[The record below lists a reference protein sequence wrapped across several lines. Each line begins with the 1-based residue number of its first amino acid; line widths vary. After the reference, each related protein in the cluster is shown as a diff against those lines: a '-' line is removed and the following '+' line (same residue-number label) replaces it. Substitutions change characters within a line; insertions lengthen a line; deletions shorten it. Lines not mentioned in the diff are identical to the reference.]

1 MIMFFMMLS
10 LISSMT
16 LICLTHPISMGS
28 ILLMQTIVI
37 TLTIGFFHTNFW
49 YSYILFLIMVSGM
62 LVLFAYMTS
71 VASNEKFSP
80 SIKIFLMVLII
91 ITMFMFLMMMMDPY
105 YTNLNNVFSDNLN
118 NTINYNISMNK
129 YFNYPNMFIM
139 LMLIIYLL
147 ITLIA
152 VVKIT
157 KIKMGPLRQT
167 H

>member
-1 MIMFFMMLS
+1 MMLLMILS
-10 LISSMT
+10 FINSIT
-16 LICLTHPISMGS
+16 LICLTHPMSMGG
-28 ILLMQTIVI
+28 ILLIQTIVV

-71 VASNEKFSP
+71 VASNEKFIP
-80 SIKIFLMVLII
+80 SIKIFLMIMSI
-91 ITMFMFLMMMMDPY
+91 ITLSIFMMMMMDPY
-105 YTNLNNVFSDNLN
+105 YSNMNNVFLETMTN
-118 NTINYNISMNK
+118 NSTYNISMTK
-129 YFNYPNMFIM
+129 YFNYPNMSIM
-139 LMLIIYLL
+139 FLLIIYLL

-167 H
+167 N

>member
-1 MIMFFMMLS
+1 MMLLMILS
-10 LISSMT
+10 FINSIT
-16 LICLTHPISMGS
+16 LICLTHPMSMGG
-28 ILLMQTIVI
+28 ILLIQTIVV

-71 VASNEKFSP
+71 VASNEKFIP
-80 SIKIFLMVLII
+80 SIKIFLMIMSI
-91 ITMFMFLMMMMDPY
+91 ITLSIFMMMMMDPY
-105 YTNLNNVFSDNLN
+105 YSNMNNVFLETMTN
-118 NTINYNISMNK
+118 NPTYNISMTK
-129 YFNYPNMFIM
+129 YFNYPNMSMMF
-139 LMLIIYLL
+139 LLIIYLL

-167 H
+167 N

>member
-1 MIMFFMMLS
+1 MLLMTLS
-10 LISSMT
+10 LINSIT
-16 LICLTHPISMGS
+16 LICLTHPMSMGGV
-28 ILLMQTIVI
+28 LLIQTIVV

-71 VASNEKFSP
+71 VASNEKFMP
-80 SIKIFLMVLII
+80 SIKIFLMIMSI
-91 ITMFMFLMMMMDPY
+91 ITMFIFMMMMADPY
-105 YTNLNNVFSDNLN
+105 YSNMNNIFLETMTNTSM
-118 NTINYNISMNK
+118 YNISMTK
-129 YFNYPNMFIM
+129 YFNYPNMYMMF
-139 LMLIIYLL
+139 LLIIYLL

-167 H
+167 N

>member
-1 MIMFFMMLS
+1 MILCLMTLS
-10 LISSMT
+10 LISSIT
-16 LICLTHPISMGS
+16 LICVTHPISMGM
-28 ILLMQTIVI
+28 ILLTQTIII

-80 SIKIFLMVLII
+80 SIKIFTMISLII
-91 ITMFMFLMMMMDPY
+91 ILFSLILLFMDSYYININNILSENITQTQNYTM
-105 YTNLNNVFSDNLN
+105 
-118 NTINYNISMNK
+118 SMNK

>member
-1 MIMFFMMLS
+1 MMLLMTLS
-10 LISSMT
+10 LINSIT
-16 LICLTHPISMGS
+16 LICLTHPMSMGGV
-28 ILLMQTIVI
+28 LLIQTIVV

-71 VASNEKFSP
+71 VASNEKFMP
-80 SIKIFLMVLII
+80 SIKIFLMIMSI
-91 ITMFMFLMMMMDPY
+91 ITMFIFMMMMADPY
-105 YTNLNNVFSDNLN
+105 YSNMNNIFLETMTNTS
-118 NTINYNISMNK
+118 TYNISMTK
-129 YFNYPNMFIM
+129 YFNYPNMYMMF
-139 LMLIIYLL
+139 LLIIYLL

-167 H
+167 N